1 MNDKL
6 VEIDEAEL
14 LRLRRMEGTLG
25 AIVKNKGARKQLAAA
40 LKVVNPEDPLAKEAD
55 VVDPDEQRFID
66 QQKEIEALKKS
77 MADDKSEREHNSK
90 LDSIKAEQERAFAML
105 RDDQWTQEGIDKVRK
120 VMEDKGILDVAIAA
134 KWVESQ
140 MPPQNP
146 ISPTSNSLAHFL
158 NPPKEDEDVKKLWE
172 TRGENDSLLMKMA
185 GEALSDI
192 RGPRR

>member
-1 MNDKL
+1 MSDKL

-14 LRLRRMEGTLG
+14 LRLRRIEGTLG

-55 VVDPDEQRFID
+55 VVDPDEQRFTD
-66 QQKEIEALKKS
+66 QNKKIEALQKQLE
-77 MADDKSEREHNSK
+77 DDKTSREHASK
-90 LDSIKAEQERAFAML
+90 MDAIKAEQDRAFDAL
-105 RDDQWTQEGIDKVRK
+105 RNEKWTQEGIDKVRK

-146 ISPTSNSLAHFL
+146 ISPTSNSLANFL
-158 NPPKEDEDVKKLWE
+158 NPPKEDEDMKKLWE
-172 TRGENDSLLMKMA
+172 TKGENDSLLMKMA